1 MFNNLHCKP
10 FKNRA
15 QAKSSLRGKQA
26 PKENRDRWD
35 AAWLHYTTSAWDQ
48 IPKLVS
54 ISIDDKDAKGKRT
67 RRKLQY
73 KKLAVRHFLPSL
85 REKLP
90 LLSGKAQLEAYDLVR
105 VLNHWQNALGL
116 PEPTLPD
123 LSAIPEVFEP
133 LQSAIPT
140 PALLEPAPAA
150 LPPAPASS
158 PPAPDDLQPPTAPIP
173 THPRSTEMVLE
184 NNTRVTPIPV
194 DSVELRTNTTP
205 TRTIIPDQPVLRRS
219 RRVRNLPPLDI
230 LQNVEAS
237 GQGNGIEV
245 VESDDASSEEFEF
258 EMPDVDDFDPSSY
271 YIYSDAKPRKLP
283 PC

>member
-1 MFNNLHCKP
+1 M
-10 FKNRA
+10 
-15 QAKSSLRGKQA
+15 
-26 PKENRDRWD
+26 
-35 AAWLHYTTSAWDQ
+35 
-48 IPKLVS
+48 
-54 ISIDDKDAKGKRT
+54 
-67 RRKLQY
+67 
-73 KKLAVRHFLPSL
+73 
-85 REKLP
+85 
-90 LLSGKAQLEAYDLVR
+90 
-105 VLNHWQNALGL
+105 LNHWQSVLGL
-116 PEPTLPD
+116 PDPTLPD
-123 LSAIPEVFEP
+123 LSAISEVFEP

-205 TRTIIPDQPVLRRS
+205 TRAIIPDQPVLRRS

-283 PC
+283 HC